1 VVVVVVIIIV
11 DVVDGLD
18 VILVEL
24 TDGVQHFF
32 SASQQRAQSISCW
45 LNALAYSSF

>member
-1 VVVVVVIIIV
+1 MAVVVVIIIV

-32 SASQQRAQSISCW
+32 SASQQQAQSISCW